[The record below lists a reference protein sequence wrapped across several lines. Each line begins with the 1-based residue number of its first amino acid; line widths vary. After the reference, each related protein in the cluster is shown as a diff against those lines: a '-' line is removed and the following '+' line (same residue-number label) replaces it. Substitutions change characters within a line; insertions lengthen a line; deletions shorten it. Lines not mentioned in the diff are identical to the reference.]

1 MHINEDLSKRIVLHP
16 DSLAWQPSPQDG
28 VMRRMLERHG
38 GEVARATS
46 IVRFAPGACFPSHEH
61 GLGEECFV
69 IEGVFEDAAGR
80 YGPGTYLR
88 NPPGSSHAPSSAP
101 GCTLFVK
108 LRYGSIE
115 EEDRIVVD
123 STRSAWHPGMV
134 EGLQV
139 LPLSSVGTEHTA
151 LVRWAPGTHFQAHRH
166 WGGEEILVL
175 DGVFEDEHG
184 RYAEGTWIRSPHGS
198 VHQPFSVQGCT
209 ILVKTG
215 HLAPTVDAQIHFD
228 PT

>member
-1 MHINEDLSKRIVLHP
+1 MNIHEDVSERIVLHA
-16 DSLAWQPSPQDG
+16 DSLAWQPSPQAG

-46 IVRFAPGACFPSHEH
+46 IVRFSPGACFPSHEH

-69 IEGVFEDAAGR
+69 IEGVFEDASGR

-88 NPPGSSHAPSSAP
+88 NPPGSRHAPTSAT

-108 LRYGSIE
+108 LRYGSLDE
-115 EEDRIVVD
+115 EERIVVD
-123 STRSAWHPGMV
+123 STRSAWRPGLV
-134 EGLQV
+134 QGLQV
-139 LPLSSVGTEHTA
+139 LPLSAVGTEHTA

-184 RYAEGTWIRSPHGS
+184 RYPEGTWIRSPHGS
-198 VHQPFSVQGCT
+198 VHRPFSAQGCT

-215 HLAPTVDAQIHFD
+215 HLAPTGDA
-228 PT
+228 

>member
-1 MHINEDLSKRIVLHP
+1 MNLNEDLSQRIVRHAE
-16 DSLAWQPSPQDG
+16 SLAWQPSPQGG

-38 GEVARATS
+38 AELARATS
-46 IVRFAPGACFPSHEH
+46 IVRFAPGAFFPSHEH

-88 NPPGSSHAPSSAP
+88 NPPGSSHAPSSAA

-108 LRYGSIE
+108 LRYGSIGE
-115 EEDRIVVD
+115 GDRIVVD

-139 LPLSSVGTEHTA
+139 LPLSAVGTEHTA
-151 LVRWAPGTHFQAHRH
+151 LVRWAPGTHFHAHRH

-184 RYAEGTWIRSPHGS
+184 HYPVGTWIRSPHMS
-198 VHQPFSVQGCT
+198 VHQPFSTQGCT

-215 HLAPTVDAQIHFD
+215 HLVPTDHAHSRTD
-228 PT
+228 PI